1 MMVPRC
7 SHFSFAALPRI
18 HHHQL
23 WCALLIAWWSLQWHR
38 NKMRGCGGY
47 GAINGRMTSACPILS
62 RRSVCQACDS
72 RGADIRPDFPQ
83 ARMGTGWR
91 MVGPPRAL

>member
-1 MMVPRC
+1 
-7 SHFSFAALPRI
+7 
-18 HHHQL
+18 
-23 WCALLIAWWSLQWHR
+23 
-38 NKMRGCGGY
+38 MRGCGGY

-91 MVGPPRAL
+91 MVGPPRALKVRTALASISLHQFPLATRWKVRLVAASGFRSEI